1 MSRLVEVLAGLVED
15 GALTSWLVWVLRA
28 VTVTAGLGAMLLC
41 QLWSGL
47 APAGWVV
54 GGLLLAGAV
63 VWPQSLLGAGFLLLP
78 TGWWLLGEGPLG
90 QSVAVAVLL
99 AVVHQGLAELAWLPR
114 QVRLSRKARARL
126 WGSLAAYAVATAALA
141 WLVVAVV
148 RLRTGA
154 SAAEVVIALVTAASA
169 TVVGVMAHRRHT
181 SEPTT

>member
-41 QLWSGL
+41 QLWSGP

-114 QVRLSRKARARL
+114 QVQLARKARARL
-126 WGSLAAYAVATAALA
+126 WGSLAAYAVATALA

-148 RLRTGA
+148 RLRAGA

-169 TVVGVMAHRRHT
+169 TVVGVMAHRRRT